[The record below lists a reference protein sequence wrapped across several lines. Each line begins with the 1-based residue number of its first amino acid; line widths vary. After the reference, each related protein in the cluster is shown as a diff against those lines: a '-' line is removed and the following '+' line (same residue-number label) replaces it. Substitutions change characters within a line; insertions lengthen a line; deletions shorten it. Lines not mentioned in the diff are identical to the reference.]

1 MNVGRLTTDER
12 VLVVAEIGNNH
23 EGDFGA
29 ACELVDR
36 AAESGVDAVKVQTF
50 QVKYFVSAA
59 DQARYQRLSRFAL
72 SYDQFAEL
80 SARARSRGLLFI
92 ATPLDLD
99 SAAFLDGVVD
109 AFKIASGDNNF
120 VALIERVADTGKPVI
135 LSSGFSDLAVIRRG
149 VRIVREQ
156 WQARSLTENL
166 AVLHCVSSYPV
177 PDDEANLRAI
187 PLLAR
192 ELGCT
197 VGYSDH
203 TLGIAASLAAVALG
217 ARIIEKHFTLDK
229 QRSDFRDHQ
238 LSADPREMTELV
250 QQTRRIAAM
259 LGAGEKVAQPSE
271 AAAEQLSRRSIVAS
285 AAFPR
290 GHKLGPQDFTWIRPG
305 TGLAPGEEHRLV
317 GRQLKRDVAF
327 GEPILVA
334 DVE

>member
-1 MNVGRLTTDER
+1 MNVGRLTTDDR

-99 SAAFLDGVVD
+99 SAAFLDRIVD

-120 VALIERVADTGKPVI
+120 VALIRRVADTGKPVI
-135 LSSGFSDLAVIRRG
+135 LSSGFSDMAVIRRG
-149 VRIVREQ
+149 VGIVREQ
-156 WQARSLTENL
+156 REARGLAENL

-217 ARIIEKHFTLDK
+217 ARIIEKHFTLNRTMKGTDHAFSLEPAGLRK
-229 QRSDFRDHQ
+229 LVRD
-238 LSADPREMTELV
+238 LDRARL
-250 QQTRRIAAM
+250 A
-259 LGAGEKVAQPSE
+259 LGDGEKRVYPSE
-271 AAAEQLSRRSIVAS
+271 
-285 AAFPR
+285 
-290 GHKLGPQDFTWIRPG
+290 LGPIAKMRRTMTPEG
-305 TGLAPGEEHRLV
+305 Y
-317 GRQLKRDVAF
+317 KVAGIF
-327 GEPILVA
+327 RCGS
-334 DVE
+334 